1 MCIIIII
8 ILCLLEVVILP
19 LLEVG
24 SLCLLEVM
32 MRITGHCCCSKFM
45 YTLNP
50 LDSLYIT
57 YIAKLYQFW
66 QNNSFKSKKLEI
78 YALVQSLYIEYYMLK
93 WSSTLLITTQSYIQQ
108 MFSTLNLLLL
118 KVYLSYKSINGF
130 NQWSGLACTEYST
143 HLGACRSEILADMV
157 ELQDRWQLGSVLEN

>member
-66 QNNSFKSKKLEI
+66 QNNSFKS
-78 YALVQSLYIEYYMLK
+78 
-93 WSSTLLITTQSYIQQ
+93 
-108 MFSTLNLLLL
+108 
-118 KVYLSYKSINGF
+118 
-130 NQWSGLACTEYST
+130 
-143 HLGACRSEILADMV
+143 
-157 ELQDRWQLGSVLEN
+157 